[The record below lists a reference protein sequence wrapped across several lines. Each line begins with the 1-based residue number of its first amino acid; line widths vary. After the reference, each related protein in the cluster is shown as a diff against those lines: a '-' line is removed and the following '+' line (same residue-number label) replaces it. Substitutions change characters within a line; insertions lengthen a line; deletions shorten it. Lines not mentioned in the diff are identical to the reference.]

1 VDADVIAAVAVI
13 HIHAVT
19 DVHPLVVQDFQIIT
33 VTLIL
38 VVALVI
44 INGYYG

>member
-1 VDADVIAAVAVI
+1 LDADVIAAVAVI

-19 DVHPLVVQDFQIIT
+19 DVHPLVVQDFQT
-33 VTLIL
+33 VILIL
-38 VVALVI
+38 VVVLVI